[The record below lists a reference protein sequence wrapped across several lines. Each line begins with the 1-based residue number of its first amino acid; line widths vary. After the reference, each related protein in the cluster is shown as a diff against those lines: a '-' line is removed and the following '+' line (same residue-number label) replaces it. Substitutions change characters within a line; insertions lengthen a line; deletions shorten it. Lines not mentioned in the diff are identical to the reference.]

1 MKKLNILIVAICTA
15 QLLNAQGLHF
25 SQFYNTPL
33 LLNPANTALLPD
45 DDIRGGIN
53 YRTQFSKVPVPYI
66 TNSAFVDMGLN
77 RTKNENS
84 WLGVGLG
91 VWDDKAGDGNLRLT
105 KVQGT
110 AAYHIITDEHTM
122 WSVGLGLASVSRSIN
137 FSNLTYL
144 SQWDEFSFNNNLPSQ
159 ENVRAGKTSYL
170 DANLGAS
177 YTYHTEDK
185 YDITF
190 SGSVLHVNQPKE
202 TFLSNGK
209 NRIGMRPVFSLDAN
223 FKSGENLLISPAVYY
238 TTQKGASELVFGAM
252 STTNLSRRTYMNT
265 DKNLFL
271 LGAYHRL
278 GDAVIFSSG
287 YQFNNYKLMASYD
300 YTISKLASAISGYG
314 AFEVS
319 LIYQGKYRNYTS
331 DRRTFGCP
339 RF

>member
-1 MKKLNILIVAICTA
+1 MKKLIILLSVLFSGQFA
-15 QLLNAQGLHF
+15 NAQGLHF
-25 SQFYNTPL
+25 SQFYNAPL

-53 YRTQFSKVPVPYI
+53 YRTQFSKVPVPYL

-77 RTKNENS
+77 RTRNENA

-91 VWDDKAGDGNLRLT
+91 IWDDKAGDGNLRLT
-105 KVQGT
+105 KTQATV
-110 AAYHIITDEHTM
+110 AYHIITDEHTM
-122 WSVGLGLASVSRSIN
+122 WSVGMGAANVSRSIN
-137 FSNLTYL
+137 FNNLTYL

-170 DANLGAS
+170 DANLGMS
-177 YTYHTEDK
+177 YTYNTVDK
-185 YDITF
+185 FDVTVA
-190 SGSVLHVNQPKE
+190 GSILHVNQPKE
-202 TFLSNGK
+202 TFLNNGK
-209 NRIGMRPVFSLDAN
+209 NRIGMRPVISVDAN
-223 FKSGENLLISPAVYY
+223 IMSGDNLKISPAVYY
-238 TTQKGASELVFGAM
+238 TTQKGASELLFGAM
-252 STTNLSRRTYMNT
+252 TTTNLSRKAYMNT

-300 YTISKLASAISGYG
+300 YTISKLATANSGYG

-319 LIYQGKYRNYTS
+319 FIYQGKYRNYTS